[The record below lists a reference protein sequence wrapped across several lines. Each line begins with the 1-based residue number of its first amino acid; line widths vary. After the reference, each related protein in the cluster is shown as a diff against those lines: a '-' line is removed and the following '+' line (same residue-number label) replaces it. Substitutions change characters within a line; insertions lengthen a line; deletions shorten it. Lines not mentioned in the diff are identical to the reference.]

1 MDFGERLIQIRK
13 EKKMPQNELAKKIGI
28 HANVLG
34 RYEREEVKPSI
45 QVAVQIAEAL
55 GVSLDF
61 LAGKTDL
68 QIDQDITN
76 TILTIQK
83 LPETDREGIMFALN
97 GLIRDAKARNA
108 YQ

>member
-1 MDFGERLIQIRK
+1 MSFGEKIIQVRK
-13 EKKMPQNELAKKIGI
+13 EKSISQNDLAKKLGI

-34 RYEREEVKPSI
+34 RYERGETTPSI
-45 QVAVQIAEAL
+45 DVALQIAEAL